1 MPDPNL
7 PQDPGQVTYWAHL
20 AAIVESS
27 DDAIMSMD
35 LSGTILTWNRAA
47 EHMYGY
53 TETEIVGQSI
63 TRLIPPERLN
73 EETEILQKIRQGE
86 RVKHYETVRQCKDGK
101 RILVS
106 LTVSPIRDTTGQ
118 IVGASKTARDITEHK
133 RIEEEL
139 RALTHELDVRVAERT
154 QELTASQERLR
165 GLARELSLAEEQ
177 VRRQIATEL
186 HDYLGQLLV
195 VCRLKIKNTLARAT
209 DAHVGQDLQ
218 DADRILQD
226 SIAYTRSLVAQLTP
240 PVLREFGLV
249 MGLTWL
255 ANQMGS
261 QGLSVTLKIMT
272 THVPIEEEH
281 AILVF
286 QCIRELL
293 MNVVKHAGTPEA
305 VLTIGLGEDDVL
317 TITIADKGRGFDV
330 VAEQAAGAAHF
341 GLFSI
346 RERIEA
352 IGGSL
357 TVESVAGEGTS
368 ATLRVPVQR
377 TIAVSPS
384 SASSPGTSVATNK
397 PVQTDPVRILM
408 VDDHPLVR
416 QGMRSIIDG
425 LEGMQVVGEAADGRE
440 AVQAA
445 GELRPH
451 VVIMDVN
458 MPHMDGIEATRLI
471 KRAHPETVIVGLSV
485 HNSEQVSAAM
495 SQAGASAYLTKE
507 AAPEQLHQA
516 ITNSLRSRSRP

>member
-1 MPDPNL
+1 MTDQNL
-7 PQDPGQVTYWAHL
+7 PQDPIRVTYWAHL

-27 DDAIMSMD
+27 DDAIISMD
-35 LSGTILTWNRAA
+35 LSGIILTWNQAA
-47 EHMYGY
+47 ERIYGY
-53 TETEIVGQSI
+53 IETEVVGQSI

-73 EETEILQKIRQGE
+73 EETEILQNIRQGE
-86 RVKHYETVRQCKDGK
+86 RVNHYETVRQCKDGK

-118 IVGASKTARDITEHK
+118 IVGASKTARDITERK

-139 RALTHELDVRVAERT
+139 RALTHDLDVRVAERT
-154 QELTASQERLR
+154 QELTVSQERLR

-195 VCRLKIKNTLARAT
+195 VCRLKIKNALARAT
-209 DAHVGQDLQ
+209 DAAGQHLQ

-255 ANQMGS
+255 ADQMRS
-261 QGLSVTLKIMT
+261 QGLAVTMKITT

-305 VLTIGLGEDDVL
+305 VLSIGLGDDHVL
-317 TITIADKGRGFDV
+317 TITIADQGRGFDV
-330 VAEQAAGAAHF
+330 AAEQAAGATHF

-346 RERIEA
+346 RERMEA
-352 IGGSL
+352 VGGSL
-357 TVESVAGEGTS
+357 TIESVAGQGTS
-368 ATLRVPVQR
+368 ATLRVPVHG
-377 TIAVSPS
+377 TPAVSPS
-384 SASSPGTSVATNK
+384 SPSSSSTSDATTK
-397 PVQTDPVRILM
+397 PVQRDRVRILL

-471 KRAHPETVIVGLSV
+471 KRAHPEMGIVGLSV

-507 AAPEQLHQA
+507 AAPDQLHQA
-516 ITNSLRSRSRP
+516 ITTSLRSRSRP